1 MTVIDATASNKRR
14 YYMIDVDVDLS
25 ANSANSICKAY
36 RILCEA
42 DRFDFVMN
50 GVSCRSENI
59 NGAQAFAFP
68 DDIRSKFVALL
79 KSIASF
85 TKQLASLELNAR
97 EIDSFLAEFLERRT
111 YATEARR
118 VLREALS
125 LLDTSDAR
133 VIVALARL
141 LERKM
146 DRAMATIEVTITADM
161 LEAKRKRLDNSRC

>member
-1 MTVIDATASNKRR
+1 MLA
-14 YYMIDVDVDLS
+14 
-25 ANSANSICKAY
+25 
-36 RILCEA
+36 
-42 DRFDFVMN
+42 
-50 GVSCRSENI
+50 
-59 NGAQAFAFP
+59 
-68 DDIRSKFVALL
+68 
-79 KSIASF
+79 KS
-85 TKQLASLELNAR
+85 TH
-97 EIDSFLAEFLERRT
+97 FLAEFFERRT